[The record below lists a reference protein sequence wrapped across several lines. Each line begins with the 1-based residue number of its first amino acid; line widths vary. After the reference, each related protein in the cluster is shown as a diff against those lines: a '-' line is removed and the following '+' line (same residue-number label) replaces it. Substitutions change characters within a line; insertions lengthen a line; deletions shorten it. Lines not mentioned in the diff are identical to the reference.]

1 MQTFE
6 EIMAEMA
13 MSRGRPFAK
22 RASALSVELTESI
35 AKKQSKM
42 DQNGAY
48 DVMTPGY
55 GNVNGNITGP
65 KENPPTTINFRRG
78 PQSKGHEL
86 TLNNV
91 PLYGPRYPDA
101 YKEWFAKTVYWKD
114 KFGNLRSK
122 VVSTNDPS
130 KADQVYKYFDLT
142 TGKGLEEYGKIPRR
156 IDAAWDYDKDG
167 NLKMVK
173 DRDGN
178 LVPARGPQKFVPWM
192 SGRRK
197 DALRNQDIAHN
208 REVYLDS
215 VSHGDPKLREQA
227 KKEVREQAVDEAYWR
242 SLEDY
247 DRRRRMEKADM
258 LKHLWRATLI
268 SNRGKW
274 RDDLPEG
281 EVQDRNAINNDDYS
295 NYVIDG
301 TPDWT
306 WDFEKNILRNI
317 EYNQNAGE
325 TRTISDEDLDQL
337 LELHPEWKD
346 IAKTDYARDLM
357 RDLLA
362 EMHPEE
368 FQTFVYGN
376 DAVTGDAGA
385 PNPLGVTKP
394 AIPYGSLALTR
405 SNEAQRSLRD
415 RMNRRFGFTRRDAEL
430 NDLTQAAARR
440 MEGVTDADIAAGKKR
455 RADIA
460 AFWNDSDQDNYIQ
473 NILRIRRMTESNP
486 EIKAFLEANPQ
497 FNDDMDLVKKIAALA
512 SNYQHNYNS
521 KQMVDYQAHMQEGN
535 PNEMARRAKL
545 KEKVEKIRSI
555 LESYGVPMD
564 ENGDIDPEYL
574 KELKSIQATA
584 DRAYD
589 LAQNATDQSY
599 EDRFADEI
607 RKVLRGEN
615 FSKGF
620 YKIADENDKKLL
632 LQIKQAV
639 KNGDPLPDS
648 FTIGTRPTPKPK
660 GVDQSGTIPNEYV
673 VHNNPS
679 QKELFERRAEQT
691 KAESEKN
698 ANAGSDFG
706 WSRETPLMDEENKYN
721 PMTKEFFEQNINEDV
736 KKRLLEL
743 SYEANDLE
751 ERLDARKGNGEDIS
765 GSEDY
770 ERLQGIMNEA
780 EGLLTSEE
788 DRIYPMW
795 REQPEALK
803 YNAPHDTGLKP
814 PFDRDKLMTNLSGKD
829 GKMDDSTA
837 EDIYLYYL
845 NRIGGSGFTAEL
857 QTGDEDY
864 NIFEDTDL
872 ADLFKDM
879 VKRTWEVNKN
889 WYSTKY
895 GMDFK
900 NNDELVKVLKERA
913 ESGKDKDA
921 LEGLN
926 TLSNITRAASI
937 ISNRAKTAQA
947 SKEFDEKAKADARA
961 ATKEKNEA
969 AEAKYKQEVA
979 DKAQKKQALL
989 DQIHS
994 EMYNDEIFRRFASQN
1009 VPNPPREGTG
1019 VQTKAGVPEQTFLTN
1034 HDQAKLANEKAK
1046 AEAAAAVA
1054 PEALAGNAE
1063 EMPIPEEDKSS
1074 HIPIEEEQNRTSEL
1088 ASTLGA
1094 SDALYNPP
1102 EGQIPKDKTEAGAET
1117 VTDTAGDTQVTPDP
1131 EKPQPPVDDIDDKTL
1146 TKSKES
1152 NGMPFEMMSL
1162 KDMMSSIYKNSGKEG
1177 HPYGKPIEG
1186 QVFAYGAA
1194 PVTMGTGKS
1203 APMGEPKVAVENGDG
1218 CTVKEVEVKGLG
1230 D

>member
-13 MSRGRPFAK
+13 MSRGRSFAK

-142 TGKGLEEYGKIPRR
+142 TGKGFEEYGKIPRR

-178 LVPARGPQKFVPWM
+178 LVPARGPHKFVPWM

-227 KKEVREQAVDEAYWR
+227 KKELRDQAVDEAYWR

-247 DRRRRMEKADM
+247 DKRRRMEKADM

-281 EVQDRNAINNDDYS
+281 EVQDRNAISNDDYS
-295 NYVIDG
+295 NYVIG
-301 TPDWT
+301 GMPDWT

-385 PNPLGVTKP
+385 PNPLEVTKP

-405 SNEAQRSLRD
+405 SNEAQRSLSD

-440 MEGVTDADIAAGKKR
+440 MEGVTDEDIAAGKKR
-455 RADIA
+455 RAGIED
-460 AFWNDSDQDNYIQ
+460 FWNNVDREAYFE
-473 NILRIRRMTESNP
+473 NILRARRMFENNS
-486 EIKAFLEANPQ
+486 EVEEFLKANPQ
-497 FNDDMDLVKKIAALA
+497 FNNDYDLIEKVAADA
-512 SNYQHNYNS
+512 TNYQLNPNA
-521 KQMVDYQAHMQEGN
+521 KQTTDYQTHMQNGSDS
-535 PNEMARRAKL
+535 EMARRASHASGTDETRRK
-545 KEKVEKIRSI
+545 
-555 LESYGVPMD
+555 LESYGVPID

-574 KELKSIQATA
+574 WKLRRIQARIHRTRDKLKSATFVP
-584 DRAYD
+584 
-589 LAQNATDQSY
+589 Y
-599 EDRFADEI
+599 EKQFARQI
-607 RKVLRGEN
+607 AKVLSGRSI
-615 FSKGF
+615 SKGF
-620 YKIADENDKKLL
+620 QYIADPDDFQLL

-639 KNGDPLPDS
+639 RDGKPLPES
-648 FTIGTRPTPKPK
+648 YVIGQRPVPIKE
-660 GVDQSGTIPNEYV
+660 GVDPSTLESSEYV
-673 VHNNPS
+673 IRTAPS
-679 QKELFERRAEQT
+679 QKELFERRADQA
-691 KAESEKN
+691 KAETERN
-698 ANAGSDFG
+698 SDKATRG
-706 WSRETPLMDEENKYN
+706 WSMQTPLMDPENKY
-721 PMTKEFFEQNINEDV
+721 KEITPEFINQNMDKDV
-736 KKRLLEL
+736 KDRLLEL
-743 SYEANDLE
+743 EYEINDLRE
-751 ERLDARKGNGEDIS
+751 NLNARKGNGENIYE
-765 GSEDY
+765 SEDY
-770 ERLQGIMNEA
+770 DRLTDLNTERFNTFESEVERLTPI
-780 EGLLTSEE
+780 
-788 DRIYPMW
+788 W

-803 YNAPHDTGLKP
+803 YDAPHDTGLRA
-814 PFDRDKLMTNLSGKD
+814 PFDRKKLATNLLNKDGSMDSGVAKDVYLDFIEQTGLFHPTAENWGPETGYNVFEDVDMAEKAKNVLKKIWAKQRSKYSADSMTNEEFIQYLKD
-829 GKMDDSTA
+829 NAGSDENAGND
-837 EDIYLYYL
+837 L
-845 NRIGGSGFTAEL
+845 NLLTNA
-857 QTGDEDY
+857 
-864 NIFEDTDL
+864 
-872 ADLFKDM
+872 
-879 VKRTWEVNKN
+879 
-889 WYSTKY
+889 
-895 GMDFK
+895 
-900 NNDELVKVLKERA
+900 
-913 ESGKDKDA
+913 
-921 LEGLN
+921 
-926 TLSNITRAASI
+926 TRA
-937 ISNRAKTAQA
+937 ISDISRAAKTAQA

-969 AEAKYKQEVA
+969 AEAKRKQEVA
-979 DKAQKKQALL
+979 DKAQKKQEIL
-989 DQIHS
+989 DQVHN
-994 EMYNDEIFRRFASQN
+994 EMTDDEIFRRYASYN

-1019 VQTKAGVPEQTFLTN
+1019 IQTKAGVPEQTFLTN
-1034 HDQAKLANEKAK
+1034 HDQAKLANEQAK
-1046 AEAAAAVA
+1046 AEAAAAAA
-1054 PEALAGNAE
+1054 PEALTDNAE
-1063 EMPIPEEDKSS
+1063 AMPIPAEQKPSN
-1074 HIPIEEEQNRTSEL
+1074 IPVEEEQNRTSEL
-1088 ASTLGA
+1088 ASKLGA
-1094 SDALYNPP
+1094 SDALYDLP
-1102 EGQIPKDKTEAGAET
+1102 EGQIPKDKKAVDAGAET
-1117 VTDTAGDTQVTPDP
+1117 TADTATDTPVTPEP
-1131 EKPQPPVDDIDDKTL
+1131 EKPQPPVDDIDDKPL

-1194 PVTMGTGKS
+1194 PVTMGTGKT

>member
-13 MSRGRPFAK
+13 MSRRRSFAK

-178 LVPARGPQKFVPWM
+178 LVPARGPHKFVPWM

-227 KKEVREQAVDEAYWR
+227 KKELRDQAVDEAYWR

-281 EVQDRNAINNDDYS
+281 EVQDRNAISNDDYS

-357 RDLLA
+357 KDLLA

-376 DAVTGDAGA
+376 DAVTGDAGV

-405 SNEAQRSLRD
+405 SNEAQRSLSD

-440 MEGVTDADIAAGKKR
+440 MEGVTDEDIAAGKKR

-460 AFWNDSDQDNYIQ
+460 AFWSDPEQDSYIQ

-574 KELKSIQATA
+574 EELKVIQAKA
-584 DRAYD
+584 DRARG
-589 LAQNATDQSY
+589 LAQNATDRSY

-620 YKIADENDKKLL
+620 SKIADENDIKLL

-639 KNGDPLPDS
+639 KNGDPLPAS
-648 FTIGTRPTPKPK
+648 YTIGTRPTPKLK
-660 GVDQSGTIPNEYV
+660 GVDQSGTVPNEHV
-673 VHNNPS
+673 VHTARS
-679 QKELFERRAEQT
+679 RGEMSEDRVGQTRAEYGRNSG
-691 KAESEKN
+691 KAIS
-698 ANAGSDFG
+698 GQSMQ
-706 WSRETPLMDEENKYN
+706 TPLMDPENKYN
-721 PMTKEFFEQNINEDV
+721 PMTKEFFEQNIDEDV
-736 KKRLLEL
+736 KRRLLEL
-743 SYEANDLE
+743 SYEANDLD
-751 ERLDARKGNGEDIS
+751 ERLDARKGNGEDIT

-770 ERLQGIMNEA
+770 ERLNGIRKEA
-780 EGLLTSEE
+780 EDLLTSEE
-788 DRIYPMW
+788 DRIIPLW

-803 YNAPHDTGLKP
+803 YYAPHDTGLNL
-814 PFDRDKLMTNLSGKD
+814 FDRRRLYDDLGGRN
-829 GKMDDSTA
+829 GKMDHGTA
-837 EDIYLYYL
+837 EDIYLDL
-845 NRIGGSGFTAEL
+845 IDQLGGSQKLKEMRASDGE
-857 QTGDEDY
+857 Y
-864 NIFEDTDL
+864 NVFEDEAL
-872 ADLFKDM
+872 AKEIKD
-879 VKRTWEVNKN
+879 VLKRTWDVQRQRLISDRGLKFDNNKE
-889 WYSTKY
+889 YKDYLTKQ
-895 GMDFK
+895 
-900 NNDELVKVLKERA
+900 A
-913 ESGKDKDA
+913 ESGDRVATKN
-921 LEGLN
+921 LN
-926 TLSNITRAASI
+926 FLMNITHAAAI
-937 ISNRAKTAQA
+937 IGKRAKTAQA

-994 EMYNDEIFRRFASQN
+994 EMYNDEIFRRYASQD

-1019 VQTKAGVPEQTFLTN
+1019 IQTKAGVPEQTFLTN
-1034 HDQAKLANEKAK
+1034 HDQARIANEKAMEEAK
-1046 AEAAAAVA
+1046 AKVA
-1054 PEALAGNAE
+1054 PEALADNAE
-1063 EMPIPEEDKSS
+1063 AMPIPAEQKPSN
-1074 HIPIEEEQNRTSEL
+1074 IPVEEEQNRTGEL
-1088 ASTLGA
+1088 ASKLGA
-1094 SDALYNPP
+1094 SDALYDPP
-1102 EGQIPKDKTEAGAET
+1102 EGRVPKDKKAVDAGAET
-1117 VTDTAGDTQVTPDP
+1117 TADTATDTSVTPEP
-1131 EKPQPPVDDIDDKTL
+1131 EVPQPPVDDIDDKPL

-1162 KDMMSSIYKNSGKEG
+1162 KDMMSSIYNNSGKEG

>member
-13 MSRGRPFAK
+13 MSRGRSFAK

-178 LVPARGPQKFVPWM
+178 LVPARGPHKFVPWM

-227 KKEVREQAVDEAYWR
+227 KKELRDQAVDEAYWR

-258 LKHLWRATLI
+258 LKHLWRASLI

-281 EVQDRNAINNDDYS
+281 EVQDRNAISNDDYS
-295 NYVIDG
+295 NYVRYG

-357 RDLLA
+357 KDLLA

-376 DAVTGDAGA
+376 DAVTSDENT
-385 PNPLGVTKP
+385 PWVKRVSKP
-394 AIPYGSLALTR
+394 AMPYGSLALTR
-405 SNEAQRSLRD
+405 YNEAQRSLSD
-415 RMNRRFGFTRRDAEL
+415 RMNRRFGYTRRDAEL

-440 MEGVTDADIAAGKKR
+440 MEGVTDEDIAAGKKR

-473 NILRIRRMTESNP
+473 NILRIRRMTESSP

-555 LESYGVPMD
+555 LENYGVPMD

-574 KELKSIQATA
+574 GELKVIQAKA
-584 DRAYD
+584 DRARG
-589 LAQNATDQSY
+589 LAQNATDRSY

-607 RKVLRGEN
+607 RRVLRGEN

-620 YKIADENDKKLL
+620 SKIADENDIKLL

-639 KNGDPLPDS
+639 KNGDPLPAS
-648 FTIGTRPTPKPK
+648 YTIGTRPTPKLK
-660 GVDQSGTIPNEYV
+660 GVDQSGTVPNEHV
-673 VHNNPS
+673 VHTARS
-679 QKELFERRAEQT
+679 RGEMSEDRVGQTRAEYGRNSG
-691 KAESEKN
+691 KAIS
-698 ANAGSDFG
+698 GQSMQ
-706 WSRETPLMDEENKYN
+706 TPLMDPEIKYN
-721 PMTKEFFEQNINEDV
+721 PMTKEFFEQNIDEDV
-736 KKRLLEL
+736 KRRLLEL
-743 SYEANDLE
+743 SYEANDLD
-751 ERLDARKGNGEDIS
+751 ERLDARKGNGEDIT

-770 ERLQGIMNEA
+770 ERLNGIRKEA
-780 EGLLTSEE
+780 EDLLTSEE
-788 DRIYPMW
+788 DRIIPLW

-803 YNAPHDTGLKP
+803 YDAPHDIGLRA
-814 PFDRDKLMTNLSGKD
+814 PFDRKKLATNLLNKD
-829 GKMDDSTA
+829 GKMDPDVA
-837 EDIYLYYL
+837 KDVYLDFL
-845 NRIGGSGFTAEL
+845 E
-857 QTGDEDY
+857 QTGLFHPTNENWGPETGY
-864 NIFEDTDL
+864 NVFEDV
-872 ADLFKDM
+872 DM
-879 VKRTWEVNKN
+879 AEKAKN
-889 WYSTKY
+889 
-895 GMDFK
+895 
-900 NNDELVKVLKERA
+900 VLKKIWAKQRSKYSADSMTNE
-913 ESGKDKDA
+913 EFVQYLKDNAGSDENA
-921 LEGLN
+921 GNDLN
-926 TLSNITRAASI
+926 LLTNATRA
-937 ISNRAKTAQA
+937 ISDISRAAKTAQA
-947 SKEFDEKAKADARA
+947 NKEFDEKAKADARV

-969 AEAKYKQEVA
+969 AEAKRKQEVA
-979 DKAQKKQALL
+979 DKAQKKQDII
-989 DQIHS
+989 DQVHN
-994 EMYNDEIFRRFASQN
+994 EMTDDEIFRRYASYN

-1019 VQTKAGVPEQTFLTN
+1019 VQVEARVPEQTFLTN
-1034 HDQAKLANEKAK
+1034 HDQAKLANEQAK

-1054 PEALAGNAE
+1054 PEALADNAE
-1063 EMPIPEEDKSS
+1063 AMPIPAEQKPSN
-1074 HIPIEEEQNRTSEL
+1074 IPVEEEQNRTSEL
-1088 ASTLGA
+1088 ASKLGA
-1094 SDALYNPP
+1094 SDALYDPP
-1102 EGQIPKDKTEAGAET
+1102 EGQIPKDKKAVDAGAET
-1117 VTDTAGDTQVTPDP
+1117 TADTATDTPVTPEP
-1131 EKPQPPVDDIDDKTL
+1131 EVPQPPVDDIDDKPL

>member
-22 RASALSVELTESI
+22 RASALSVELTDSI

-48 DVMTPGY
+48 DMVSPGY
-55 GNVNGNITGP
+55 GNKTGNITGP
-65 KENPPTTINFRRG
+65 GEHPPTTINYRRG

-114 KFGNLRSK
+114 KFGKLRSK

-130 KADQVYKYFDLT
+130 KADKVYKYFDPT

-156 IDAAWDYDKDG
+156 VDAAWDYDKDG

-178 LVPARGPQKFVPWM
+178 LVPARGPHKFVPWM

-208 REVYLDS
+208 REVYLDT
-215 VSHGDPKLREQA
+215 VSQGDPKLRAQA
-227 KKEVREQAVDEAYWR
+227 EKELKDQAVDEAYWR

-247 DRRRRMEKADM
+247 DRRRRIEKADM

-295 NYVIDG
+295 QYIIG
-301 TPDWT
+301 ETPDWT
-306 WDFEKNILRNI
+306 WDYEKNVLRNI

-325 TRTISDEDLDQL
+325 SRTITDEDLDKL

-357 RDLLA
+357 KDLLA
-362 EMHPEE
+362 EMHPDE

-376 DAVTGDAGA
+376 DAVTSDENT
-385 PNPLGVTKP
+385 PWVKRVSKP

-405 SNEAQRSLRD
+405 FNNAQKTLSNRL
-415 RMNRRFGFTRRDAEL
+415 NRRFGYYTRRDAEQ
-430 NDLTQAAARR
+430 NDLKQATVRR
-440 MEGVTDADIAAGKKR
+440 MRGVTDADIEAGKKR
-455 RADIA
+455 RAGIED
-460 AFWNDSDQDNYIQ
+460 FWNNVDREAYFE
-473 NILRIRRMTESNP
+473 NILRARRMFENNS
-486 EIKAFLEANPQ
+486 EVEEFLKANPQ
-497 FNDDMDLVKKIAALA
+497 FNNDYDLIEKIAADA
-512 SNYQHNYNS
+512 TNYQLNPNA
-521 KQMVDYQAHMQEGN
+521 KQTTDYQAHMQNGSDS
-535 PNEMARRAKL
+535 EMARRASHASGTDETRRKL
-545 KEKVEKIRSI
+545 G
-555 LESYGVPMD
+555 SYGVPID

-574 KELKSIQATA
+574 WKLRRIQARIHRTR
-584 DRAYD
+584 DK
-589 LAQNATDQSY
+589 LKNATFVPY
-599 EDRFADEI
+599 EKQFARQI
-607 RKVLRGEN
+607 AKVLSGRSI
-615 FSKGF
+615 SKGF
-620 YKIADENDKKLL
+620 QYIADPDDFQLL

-639 KNGDPLPDS
+639 RDGKPLPES
-648 FTIGTRPTPKPK
+648 YVIGQRPVPIKE
-660 GVDQSGTIPNEYV
+660 GVDPSTLESSEYV
-673 VHNNPS
+673 IRTAPS
-679 QKELFERRAEQT
+679 QKELFERRADQA
-691 KAESEKN
+691 KAETERN
-698 ANAGSDFG
+698 SDKATRG
-706 WSRETPLMDEENKYN
+706 WSMQTPLMDSENKY
-721 PMTKEFFEQNINEDV
+721 KEITPEFINQNMDKDV
-736 KKRLLEL
+736 KDRLLEL
-743 SYEANDLE
+743 EYEINDLRE
-751 ERLDARKGNGEDIS
+751 NLNARKGNGEDIYA
-765 GSEDY
+765 SEDY
-770 ERLQGIMNEA
+770 DRLTDLNLERFNTFESEVERL
-780 EGLLTSEE
+780 TS
-788 DRIYPMW
+788 IW

-803 YNAPHDTGLKP
+803 YDPPRDTGLRA
-814 PFDRDKLMTNLSGKD
+814 PFDRKKLATNLLNKD
-829 GKMDDSTA
+829 GKMDPDVA
-837 EDIYLYYL
+837 KDVYLDFL
-845 NRIGGSGFTAEL
+845 E
-857 QTGDEDY
+857 QTGLFHPTEENWGPETGY
-864 NIFEDTDL
+864 SVFEDM
-872 ADLFKDM
+872 DM
-879 VKRTWEVNKN
+879 AEKAKN
-889 WYSTKY
+889 
-895 GMDFK
+895 
-900 NNDELVKVLKERA
+900 VLKKIWAKQRSKYSADSMTNEEFIQYLKDNAGSNENAGNDLNFLTNATHAISDISRA
-913 ESGKDKDA
+913 
-921 LEGLN
+921 
-926 TLSNITRAASI
+926 
-937 ISNRAKTAQA
+937 AKTAQA
-947 SKEFDEKAKADARA
+947 GKEFDEKAKDDARA

-969 AEAKYKQEVA
+969 AEAKRKQEVA
-979 DKAQKKQALL
+979 DKAQKKQDII
-989 DQIHS
+989 DQVHN
-994 EMYNDEIFRRFASQN
+994 EMTDDEIFRRYASYN

-1019 VQTKAGVPEQTFLTN
+1019 VQVEARVPEQTFLTN
-1034 HDQAKLANEKAK
+1034 YDQAKLANEKAK
-1046 AEAAAAVA
+1046 ADAADAVA
-1054 PEALAGNAE
+1054 PEALADNAE
-1063 EMPIPEEDKSS
+1063 KMPIPEEDKSS
-1074 HIPIEEEQNRTSEL
+1074 HIPIEEEQDRTSKL

-1102 EGQIPKDKTEAGAET
+1102 EGQIPKDKTGAGAET
-1117 VTDTAGDTQVTPDP
+1117 VTDTAGDTPVTPDP

-1152 NGMPFEMMSL
+1152 KGMPFEMMSL